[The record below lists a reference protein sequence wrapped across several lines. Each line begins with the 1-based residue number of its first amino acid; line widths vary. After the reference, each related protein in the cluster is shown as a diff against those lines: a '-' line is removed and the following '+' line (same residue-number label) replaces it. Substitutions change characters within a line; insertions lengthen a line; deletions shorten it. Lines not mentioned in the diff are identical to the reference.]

1 MVNKNIEQENYISL
15 YDHLGKAAGADLG
28 KQVNE
33 YAQIRKQP
41 HKVRYVE
48 HPGYKGYVN
57 LYTKEFL
64 QEFFQ
69 TKYTLTNEK

>member
-1 MVNKNIEQENYISL
+1 MSQENYISL
-15 YDHLGKAAGADLG
+15 YDHLGKAAGAELG

-48 HPGYKGYVN
+48 HPGYAGYVN

-69 TKYTLTNEK
+69 TKYLFTK